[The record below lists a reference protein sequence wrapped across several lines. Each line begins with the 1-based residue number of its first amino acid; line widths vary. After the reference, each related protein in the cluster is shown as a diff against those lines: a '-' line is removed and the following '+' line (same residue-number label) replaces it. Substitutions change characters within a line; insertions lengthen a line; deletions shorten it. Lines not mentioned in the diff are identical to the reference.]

1 MLLADKFPLFQTA
14 NSHFQMAFF
23 TFPNGLLRFPNGK
36 HAANISKKQLRLDV
50 CTSFRYSDGSHLCGY
65 FYQCVIMSTYFP
77 SGKGLAESRKWLVVD
92 AKGKTVGRLATEVAR
107 ILSGKNNPAWTP
119 FMDMGDHCVV
129 INARHAVFTGA
140 KDDQKIY
147 YRHTLYPGGLRETT
161 VKEMFE
167 KKPEKV
173 IELAVKGMLPKTKLG
188 KAMAKKLKVYA
199 DAEHRHL
206 AQKPEAREL

>member
-1 MLLADKFPLFQTA
+1 MLACFKQVGLTKCFKHRFLAFGFCTEGVFL
-14 NSHFQMAFF
+14 
-23 TFPNGLLRFPNGK
+23 GLTSPRYFDILCVRIF
-36 HAANISKKQLRLDV
+36 ADISISV
-50 CTSFRYSDGSHLCGY
+50 C
-65 FYQCVIMSTYFP
+65 VNMSTTYFP
-77 SGKGLAESRKWLVVD
+77 SGKGLAENRKWLVVD

-107 ILSGKNNPAWTP
+107 ILTGKNNPAWTP
-119 FMDMGDHCVV
+119 FLDMGDHCVV

-140 KDDQKIY
+140 KNDQKIY

-199 DAEHRHL
+199 DAEHRHI
-206 AQKPEAREL
+206 AQKPEAREI